1 MATLS
6 TQQVAKVTFQY
17 LVQNI
22 SDDMSPVY
30 SPIFAT
36 SDDMF
41 WQLQFGR
48 TEPNNLA
55 IYLSAIPNEQEK
67 LDANAWE
74 LRKKY
79 TAKLFLKN
87 SLTNKF
93 IVKLDFGDIKFN
105 AFSTT
110 WGLNMCEKSELR
122 SNQVVVGV
130 EFDKPQDD
138 IVSLATTV
146 TKESNPK
153 DLYDAWNALLDDPL
167 HGDVQFSV
175 QGNIIYANSKILAI
189 RSSYFKQLLEQDV
202 VSDSSSVSESQ
213 SPISSTSEQK
223 LPETPIGT
231 HSTETV
237 NKKNSLPKMLR
248 FLYTNKVEFSKRAN
262 APTSPLS
269 MYQIADNY
277 QIDDLKRRARLAL
290 FQRLN
295 IQTAATYLFGAASQF
310 PELKEFILE
319 FVLSNFEKVR
329 ESEAFK
335 TIISDPASNPLYV
348 EIVTELFGKLASP
361 KVK

>member
-36 SDDMF
+36 SDNMF

-48 TEPNNLA
+48 TEPNYLA
-55 IYLSAIPNEQEK
+55 IYLSAIPNEQET
-67 LDANAWE
+67 LDADAWE

-93 IVKLDFGDIKFN
+93 IVKLDFEDIKFD
-105 AFSTT
+105 AISTT

-122 SNQVVVGV
+122 NNQVIVGV

-138 IVSLATTV
+138 LVSLATSV
-146 TKESNPK
+146 NKESIPK
-153 DLYDAWNALLDDPL
+153 DLHEAWNALLDDPL

-175 QGNIIYANSKILAI
+175 QGKIIHANSKILTI
-189 RSSYFKQLLEQDV
+189 RSSYFKKLLEQGEG
-202 VSDSSSVSESQ
+202 SDSSSTSESQ
-213 SPISSTSEQK
+213 TPTSTSEQK

-231 HSTETV
+231 NSTETV
-237 NKKNSLPKMLR
+237 TKKNTLQK
-248 FLYTNKVEFSKRAN
+248 
-262 APTSPLS
+262 
-269 MYQIADNY
+269 IADKY
-277 QIDDLKRRARLAL
+277 QIDDLKRCARLAL
-290 FQRLN
+290 FQRVN

-310 PELKEFILE
+310 SELKEFILE

-329 ESEAFK
+329 ESETFK
-335 TIISDPASNPLYV
+335 TIISDPASHPLYV
-348 EIVTELFGKLASP
+348 EIVTELFGRQKEGNITA
-361 KVK
+361 VENER